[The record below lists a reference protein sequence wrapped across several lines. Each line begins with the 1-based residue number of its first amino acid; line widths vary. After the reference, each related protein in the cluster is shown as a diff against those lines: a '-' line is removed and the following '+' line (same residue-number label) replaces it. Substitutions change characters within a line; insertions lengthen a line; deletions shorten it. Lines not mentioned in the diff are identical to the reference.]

1 MPSWF
6 SQSICSC
13 PFSIK
18 SRLMKPPPCWQ
29 AHHHVGRKMKCFP
42 TWNEGFL
49 PLTRHWSD
57 CSHGP
62 TPSQGAEEVKFFLV
76 LRGEPEVYNDRS
88 NDYHEYGFETW
99 YKKTLELCLLRMHL
113 SERLWLSP
121 PIFTWGNNNRQKVS
135 YIWISFGRPMYVFL
149 QNTFFNKILIGS
161 SLVWVVR
168 FPQIKL
174 HP

>member
-1 MPSWF
+1 
-6 SQSICSC
+6 
-13 PFSIK
+13 
-18 SRLMKPPPCWQ
+18 MKPPPCWQ

-99 YKKTLELCLLRMHL
+99 YKKTLE
-113 SERLWLSP
+113 SP
-121 PIFTWGNNNRQKVS
+121 LDCKVIKQVNPKGNQ
-135 YIWISFGRPMYVFL
+135 P
-149 QNTFFNKILIGS
+149 
-161 SLVWVVR
+161 
-168 FPQIKL
+168 
-174 HP
+174 